1 MPPHRHPPP
10 EQCSDGSLHRFADEI
25 GYPLAPDSENR
36 LAGNYANLRE
46 NRNANFSFPQFVF
59 VFNEMA

>member
-10 EQCSDGSLHRFADEI
+10 EQCSEASTHRFADEI
-25 GYPLAPDSENR
+25 GCLLAPDTKNL
-36 LAGNYANLRE
+36 LAGNYVNLRT

-59 VFNEMA
+59 VFNKMA